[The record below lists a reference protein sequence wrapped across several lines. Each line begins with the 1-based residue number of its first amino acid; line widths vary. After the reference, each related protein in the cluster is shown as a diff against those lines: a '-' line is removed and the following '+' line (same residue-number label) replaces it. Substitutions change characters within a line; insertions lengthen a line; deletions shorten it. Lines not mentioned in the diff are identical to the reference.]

1 VLLNPLA
8 DYNLLLLRKIYDSYD
23 ERADK
28 VVKLFRSDNH
38 NIIRKRYMVPIL
50 NPNYDYD
57 KLLEG
62 MKSLIPDKCE
72 EESVH
77 MDGQTVCEDVDRQ
90 LMEAI
95 QQEGMDD
102 LCFQEF
108 ERPNIDKF
116 GNIVDPNRVA
126 STSN

>member
-1 VLLNPLA
+1 
-8 DYNLLLLRKIYDSYD
+8 
-23 ERADK
+23 
-28 VVKLFRSDNH
+28 
-38 NIIRKRYMVPIL
+38 MVPIL

-62 MKSLIPDKCE
+62 MKSMVPDKCD

-77 MDGQTVCEDVDRQ
+77 MDAQTVCEDVDRQ

-102 LCFQEF
+102 LHFQEF
-108 ERPNIDKF
+108 ERPEIDKF
-116 GNIVDPNRVA
+116 GNIRDPNKIA
-126 STSN
+126 STSTECQPFFAQVT